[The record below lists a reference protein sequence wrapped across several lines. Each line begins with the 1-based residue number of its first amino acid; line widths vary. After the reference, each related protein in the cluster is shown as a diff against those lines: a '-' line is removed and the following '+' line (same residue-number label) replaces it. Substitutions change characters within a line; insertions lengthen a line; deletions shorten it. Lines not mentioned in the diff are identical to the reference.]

1 MPLPN
6 VTGKILSKIIEYCA
20 YHTQNS
26 KDADK
31 TAAGA
36 AVKSAEDIKSWD
48 DEFMKVDQ
56 STLFELI
63 LVRPGLVTHL
73 LQCFS
78 ASYSFTAMHSM
89 IMLLR
94 LDQCRR
100 QITSTLR
107 PCLTLPA
114 KRLQT

>member
-20 YHTQNS
+20 YHTQND

-36 AVKSAEDIKSWD
+36 AVKSEEDNKNWD

-63 LVRPGLVTHL
+63 LVRLWLMIQSAAVSFCQSLFHNSA
-73 LQCFS
+73 FS
-78 ASYSFTAMHSM
+78 EHVSQA
-89 IMLLR
+89 
-94 LDQCRR
+94 
-100 QITSTLR
+100 
-107 PCLTLPA
+107 
-114 KRLQT
+114 